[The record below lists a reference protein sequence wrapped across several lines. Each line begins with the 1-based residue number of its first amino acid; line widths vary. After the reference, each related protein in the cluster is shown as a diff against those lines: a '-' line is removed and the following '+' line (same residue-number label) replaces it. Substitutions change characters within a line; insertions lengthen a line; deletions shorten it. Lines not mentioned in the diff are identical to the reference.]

1 MRRQRAA
8 GLAGGTENRQRSCD
22 EAESGEKVAQLL
34 GRSRSGQDQKN
45 CSQNGE
51 SWPEKPRFAFKLRR
65 ATFTTQAVRSCQAC
79 TSNPGT
85 GGDSKLLG
93 GGGWS
98 RGYRPIGVSPRH

>member
-34 GRSRSGQDQKN
+34 GRSRSGQDQKTARRMVKVGQKSRGSLLSYDERR
-45 CSQNGE
+45 SQ
-51 SWPEKPRFAFKLRR
+51 PKPFGAARR
-65 ATFTTQAVRSCQAC
+65 ARVTQVQGVIPSCW
-79 TSNPGT
+79 
-85 GGDSKLLG
+85 